1 MISTGFTSLDRAIGG
16 LSGGKDYL
24 VHGAVG
30 SAKTAFG
37 MNFLHAGLRAGE
49 VVALIT
55 RRSPRMVFDH
65 GRSFG
70 WDLETF
76 ARDSQFVLLEY
87 TPQILQNTSRAGDE
101 RRIIAE
107 LQQNLEG
114 MDVRRMV
121 FDPFGPMLEGTSPT
135 NVAFRCRGLLDHL
148 SKIGS
153 TNVFIMDTPESN
165 ELIHR
170 CKDQF
175 HGMMRLESLG
185 TPPNCYRLTV
195 ERYIALQTHAQI
207 DFQLR
212 YVNGMLELSEAETA
226 SRTNDVGRRILT
238 IVPPERVPF
247 FRSALQHHYVISEAS
262 GPADGMAKIAATSP
276 DLVIIDK
283 EGREIDGLEICRT
296 LRDNGLSLPIIV
308 VGEHLR
314 RARDRLETNAVGA
327 DACLQRPI
335 DGRLLRLEIQKLLN
349 RYSDAN
355 RGQAQLPDA
364 KILADLKRSGI
375 SRTSD
380 VDYFFQR
387 VQREVLYCT
396 ENDLTFAVLLL
407 RKGDN
412 AQSAGMADC
421 VSAAES
427 LIREYDLILT
437 GDDWVAVLLAEA
449 DENGAAAFL
458 KGLQNVYSADI
469 NCPRCEC
476 FNQQSDFAGAIRR
489 MLVGDSTVMGDS
501 TTVEKRVLE
510 WRRP

>member
-24 VHGAVG
+24 VHGPVG

-49 VVALIT
+49 VVALVT

-76 ARDSQFVLLEY
+76 ARDSQFILLEY

-101 RRIIAE
+101 RRIVAE

-114 MDVRRMV
+114 LDVRRIV
-121 FDPFGPMLEGTSPT
+121 FDPFSPMLEGTAQT
-135 NVAFRCRGLLDHL
+135 NVAFRCRALLDHI
-148 SKIGS
+148 SKAGS
-153 TNVFIMDTPESN
+153 TNVFIMDTPESS

-175 HGMMRLESLG
+175 HGMMRLESLT
-185 TPPNCYRLTV
+185 TPPNTYRLTV
-195 ERYIALQTHAQI
+195 ERYIALQTHAAQI

-212 YVNGMLELSEAETA
+212 YLNGMLELSEAENA
-226 SRTNDVGRRILT
+226 ARTNEPGRRILT
-238 IVPPERVPF
+238 IVPPERLPF

-262 GPADGMAKIAATSP
+262 GPADGMAKIAAETP

-296 LRDNGLSLPIIV
+296 LRGNGLSMPIIV

-349 RYSDAN
+349 RYPVGN
-355 RGQAQLPDA
+355 RPHAQLPDA

-380 VDYFFQR
+380 PDYFVQR
-387 VQREVLYCT
+387 VQREILYCT
-396 ENDLTFAVLLL
+396 ENDLTFSVLLL
-407 RKGDN
+407 RRERDGQPAD
-412 AQSAGMADC
+412 MADC
-421 VSAAES
+421 IGAAES

-437 GDDWVAVLLAEA
+437 GDDGIAVLLAEA

-458 KGLQNVYSADI
+458 KGLHNVYSADLRCI
-469 NCPRCEC
+469 RCEC
-476 FNQQSDFAGAIRR
+476 FSQQSDFAAEIRR
-489 MLVGDSTVMGDS
+489 MLLVDDSPA
-501 TTVEKRVLE
+501 EKRVLE